1 MQIISAIFQREVIT
15 AAFGKLK
22 IAPNCPIF
30 RFSYLGGFELC
41 EGWGHQNIME
51 KYMETL
57 VQGIDEGLQF
67 LLFFL
72 GQGLKLRPGHHG
84 LSLLRRRYRHHLL
97 LLTFAAAWAGALLR
111 G

>member
-1 MQIISAIFQREVIT
+1 MLLT
-15 AAFGKLK
+15 
-22 IAPNCPIF
+22 
-30 RFSYLGGFELC
+30 SYAWLGLNRTE
-41 EGWGHQNIME
+41 M
-51 KYMETL
+51 

-97 LLTFAAAWAGALLR
+97 LLTFAAAWAGALL
-111 G
+111 GG